1 MTADGAP
8 KTQEQLVDLLLE
20 VRSLAG
26 GPDADPKSLQ
36 RQPISILLEQT
47 RTAVRLL
54 VDQKQRQ
61 VQAAKDREEEKEK
74 NLLKHLHDLTRQ
86 VDDLKESRDEALAD
100 LQAWQGKL
108 ENSLQDKSN
117 NAEQQQK
124 QSLELQEQLKTANDK
139 IANMEKETK
148 LLYSS
153 TSEFVRRINE
163 QELQLK
169 KAATLE
175 MQMEKRE
182 KLHKKGLEACEK
194 QQHAK
199 IDEYERELMRSG
211 DVQLVNEKLQGRI
224 DQLEKQCAQLRRL
237 PALRKADELAK
248 QLATASAISERRG
261 KEVRRLEETV
271 RRLELK
277 LDARERA
284 SASLQREY
292 DRLYAQFKAAR
303 NEPQAAQPTA
313 TTPNETHIEA
323 QLRHKLKEKNEE
335 IERLQ
340 KRLKALMVA
349 EKKGQLER
357 AEFSAERERH
367 ALDLD
372 EYRQRATRLQMDT
385 EAAEQRATMAEQ
397 KLDRAERLGERALA
411 ESRSALTLSTAAP
424 MSSYATLPSAGSAAN
439 LLRAPR
445 PTSALTG
452 RELPAKD
459 ALGARSAVRVG
470 ELVRPQSA
478 KR

>member
-1 MTADGAP
+1 MAGDGAP
-8 KTQEQLVDLLLE
+8 KLQEQLIDLLLE

-26 GPDADPKSLQ
+26 GPESDPKPLQ
-36 RQPISILLEQT
+36 RQPIPVLMEQV

-54 VDQKQRQ
+54 VDLKQRQ
-61 VQAAKDREEEKEK
+61 VQAAKDCEEEKEK

-108 ENSLQDKSN
+108 ENSLQDKSSS
-117 NAEQQQK
+117 AEQQRK
-124 QSLELQEQLKTANDK
+124 QSVELQEQLKTANEK

-163 QELQLK
+163 QELKLA

-175 MQMEKRE
+175 TQMEKRE

-199 IDEYERELMRSG
+199 VDEYERELKRSG
-211 DVQLVNEKLQGRI
+211 DVQLVNEKLQGRV

-248 QLATASAISERRG
+248 QLATATAISERRG
-261 KEVRRLEETV
+261 KDVRRLEETEKK
-271 RRLELK
+271 LLLK

-292 DRLYAQFKAAR
+292 DRVYAQFKAAR
-303 NEPQAAQPTA
+303 NEPQASQPAA
-313 TTPNETHIEA
+313 TTPAETHIEA
-323 QLRHKLKEKNEE
+323 QLRYKLKEKDEE

-340 KRLKALMVA
+340 KRLKAAMVA

-357 AEFSAERERH
+357 AEFAAERERH

-372 EYRQRATRLQMDT
+372 EYRVRATRLQIDT
-385 EAAEQRATMAEQ
+385 EVAESRAAFAEQ
-397 KLDRAERLGERALA
+397 KLDRAERLGEKALA
-411 ESRSALTLSTAAP
+411 ESRSALTLTTAAP
-424 MSSYATLPSAGSAAN
+424 TSSYATLPSAGSATN
-439 LLRAPR
+439 LVRAPR

-459 ALGARSAVRVG
+459 ALGARSTVRVG

>member
-1 MTADGAP
+1 MAGDGAP
-8 KTQEQLVDLLLE
+8 KLQEQLIDLLLE

-26 GPDADPKSLQ
+26 GPEADPKPLQ
-36 RQPISILLEQT
+36 RQPVSVLLEQV

-61 VQAAKDREEEKEK
+61 VQAAKEREEEKEK

-108 ENSLQDKSN
+108 ENSLQDKSSS
-117 NAEQQQK
+117 AEQQRK
-124 QSLELQEQLKTANDK
+124 QSVDLQEQLKTANEK
-139 IANMEKETK
+139 IASMEKETK

-153 TSEFVRRINE
+153 TSEFVRRIND
-163 QELQLK
+163 QEVKLA

-175 MQMEKRE
+175 TQMEKRE

-199 IDEYERELMRSG
+199 IDEYERELKRSS

-248 QLATASAISERRG
+248 QLEKASAISESRG
-261 KEVRRLEETV
+261 KEVRRLDEAV

-292 DRLYAQFKAAR
+292 DRVYAQFKAAR

-323 QLRHKLKEKNEE
+323 QLRHKLKEKDEE

-340 KRLKALMVA
+340 KRLKAAMVA

-357 AEFSAERERH
+357 AEFAAERERH

-372 EYRQRATRLQMDT
+372 EYRVRATRLQIDT
-385 EAAEQRATMAEQ
+385 EVAESRAAFAEQ
-397 KLDRAERLGERALA
+397 KLDRAERLGEKALA
-411 ESRSALTLSTAAP
+411 ESRSALTLTTAAP
-424 MSSYATLPSAGSAAN
+424 TSSYATLPSAGSATN
-439 LLRAPR
+439 LVRAPR

-459 ALGARSAVRVG
+459 ALGARSTVRVG